1 MRIRKAII
9 PILSMGHGLN
19 DMLAGY
25 LLGCMAAQQDMLR
38 AGAGLLIYNLLA
50 FGGQY
55 PVALWIEKTGG
66 HKRFLTGSYLLNLV
80 AISVFPLLP
89 QLSVVFAGI
98 ASAIYHVA
106 GGAVCARQNK
116 AVHIGLF
123 AAPGVAG
130 LIIGGYFSWTGYH
143 LNLFL
148 LPAVAGFL
156 LLQQILDLPKM
167 QTNEEMS
174 HVKPEIIPDR
184 HDIIM
189 ILLLTVIA
197 LRSAVWNIFQLI
209 HENNY
214 TWLFAIALA
223 AFAGKIAG
231 GWLADRIGW
240 RRYVFIS
247 LFTAAP
253 LITFFR
259 NEILLFCIGIGLLQS
274 GIPATTA
281 LLIGTIKGKSERG
294 IALSFGA
301 AIIAGS
307 FAFAFPPGFF
317 NGIAII
323 PALIILLM
331 TVLMFLSSS
340 RRTFTGKN

>member
-9 PILSMGHGLN
+9 PILSAGHGLN

-38 AGAGLLIYNLLA
+38 AGTGLLIYNLLA

-55 PVALWIEKTGG
+55 PVALWIEKIGG
-66 HKRFLTGSYLLNLV
+66 HKRFLTGSYLLNLL
-80 AISVFPLLP
+80 AIAAFPLLP
-89 QLSVVFAGI
+89 QLSVVLTGL

-130 LIIGGYFSWTGYH
+130 LVIGGYFAWTGYH
-143 LNLFL
+143 LDIFL
-148 LPAVAGFL
+148 LPAVAAFL
-156 LLQQILDLPKM
+156 LILSLLVLPEAQKK
-167 QTNEEMS
+167 EEPTPA
-174 HVKPEIIPDR
+174 KPEIIPDR
-184 HDIIM
+184 HDMIM
-189 ILLLTVIA
+189 ILLLTVIS

-214 TWLFAIALA
+214 SWLFAIALA

-253 LITFFR
+253 LVTFFR
-259 NEILLFCIGIGLLQS
+259 NEVLLFCIGIGLLQS
-274 GIPATTA
+274 GIPATTS
-281 LLIGTIKGKSERG
+281 LLITAVKGRTERG

-301 AIIAGS
+301 AIAAGLVV
-307 FAFAFPPGFF
+307 FAVPVYYLERSLSLPFLVTG
-317 NGIAII
+317 
-323 PALIILLM
+323 
-331 TVLMFLSSS
+331 LMFGTLLIFSLLQHNYPSA
-340 RRTFTGKN
+340 

>member
-1 MRIRKAII
+1 MRIRNAVI
-9 PILSMGHGLN
+9 PVLSTGHGLN
-19 DMLAGY
+19 DMLAGFI
-25 LLGCMAAQQDMLR
+25 LGCMAAEQDILQ
-38 AGAGLLIYNLLA
+38 AGTGLLLYNLLA

-66 HKRFLTGSYLLNLV
+66 HKKFLTGSYLLNLL
-80 AISVFPLLP
+80 AIVFFPVLP
-89 QLSVVFAGI
+89 QLSVVLTGI

-116 AVHIGLF
+116 AVHIGIF

-130 LIIGGYFSWTGYH
+130 LILGGYFAWTGYQ
-143 LNLFL
+143 LDIFL
-148 LPAVAGFL
+148 LPAVAAFL
-156 LLQQILDLPKM
+156 LLLQFLPIPPVAP
-167 QTNEEMS
+167 TDEVTP
-174 HVKPEIIPDR
+174 VKAAIIPDR
-184 HDIIM
+184 HDLIM
-189 ILLLTVIA
+189 ILLLTVIT
-197 LRSAVWNIFQLI
+197 LRSAVWNIFQLF

-223 AFAGKIAG
+223 AFVGKIAG

-240 RRYVFIS
+240 RLYIFIS

-281 LLIGTIKGKSERG
+281 LLIRAVKGKTERG
-294 IALSFGA
+294 IGLSFGT

-307 FAFAFPPGFF
+307 FAFALPAGFF
-317 NGIAII
+317 TRSAFI

-331 TVLMFLSSS
+331 TGLMFFS
-340 RRTFTGKN
+340 RSWRSVPDNR